1 LDPSK
6 DKRIAELIANS
17 LLLLIFVWFACKAF
31 YELFI
36 FEEGKHYPRVGLSY
50 NTWGNAVVDFTL
62 NIPTVTAIIILLAAL
77 ISMYASVWI
86 YLIRIFA
93 WEKKTKKY
101 WIMQL
106 TGFLICL
113 TALIIGVLDFFNT
126 AFQGVG

>member
-1 LDPSK
+1 MVISK
-6 DKRIAELIANS
+6 HKRVAELIADS
-17 LLLLIFVWFACKAF
+17 IMWLIFAWFACKAF

-36 FEEGKHYPRVGLSY
+36 LEEGKHYPRVGLSY
-50 NTWGNAVVDFTL
+50 NAWGNTVVDFTL
-62 NIPTVTAIIILLAAL
+62 NVPTVTAIIILLAAL
-77 ISMYASVWI
+77 ISMYASVRI
-86 YLIRIFA
+86 FLIRVFA

-101 WIMQL
+101 WIIQL